1 MEISKKLRL
10 SCYPSDHSV
19 FVVGDLESII
29 SEFGLIHFKSKDIAK
44 DFYSRVQEKTFNI
57 HDKELGNVE
66 VYFLPSII
74 KNCKRKYNDDEDNQ
88 VHYNFNFNKQENQ
101 LKADIIEKS
110 QQINNLRE
118 NIAEKDRKINNFDG
132 GNKKF
137 KRRNYKLVNIAFSPN
152 TYSNF
157 INLKTK
163 IKLLKL
169 KEFLPYYEKEKE
181 NFMKLV
187 SKAKEHVGKELEKF
201 LNLLLAQNEKVEKN
215 QDDVSFNKGQL
226 SAYRIILQEKIP
238 YNELEILLNKHKN
251 ILKLES
257 QLHLLWD
264 SFM

>member
-29 SEFGLIHFKSKDIAK
+29 NIAK

-137 KRRNYKLVNIAFSPN
+137 KRRNYSKKTANKGFRKKLFNSRSISR
-152 TYSNF
+152 
-157 INLKTK
+157 
-163 IKLLKL
+163 
-169 KEFLPYYEKEKE
+169 EFLPYYEKEKE

>member
-1 MEISKKLRL
+1 MEEIKNLKEEITVRKQQIK
-10 SCYPSDHSV
+10 
-19 FVVGDLESII
+19 DLE
-29 SEFGLIHFKSKDIAK
+29 KSYLTQDQ
-44 DFYSRVQEKTFNI
+44 FQE
-57 HDKELGNVE
+57 
-66 VYFLPSII
+66 
-74 KNCKRKYNDDEDNQ
+74 
-88 VHYNFNFNKQENQ
+88 
-101 LKADIIEKS
+101 
-110 QQINNLRE
+110 
-118 NIAEKDRKINNFDG
+118 
-132 GNKKF
+132 
-137 KRRNYKLVNIAFSPN
+137 LVNIAFSPN